1 LPPPQSLQ
9 VDFYLAQTKETDVR
23 TSSATIVIIAAISTA
38 MLLSNAQPAS
48 AKKEKAKPTY
58 EQAWTLCNAELDRSH
73 ILKADA
79 GQRYAAGAGCM
90 LRHGYHI

>member
-1 LPPPQSLQ
+1 M
-9 VDFYLAQTKETDVR
+9 R
-23 TSSATIVIIAAISTA
+23 TSSATFAVIIAAISA
-38 MLLSNAQPAS
+38 GMLLSNAQPAS

-79 GQRYAAGAGCM
+79 GQRYAAGAACM
-90 LRHGYHI
+90 LRHGYRI